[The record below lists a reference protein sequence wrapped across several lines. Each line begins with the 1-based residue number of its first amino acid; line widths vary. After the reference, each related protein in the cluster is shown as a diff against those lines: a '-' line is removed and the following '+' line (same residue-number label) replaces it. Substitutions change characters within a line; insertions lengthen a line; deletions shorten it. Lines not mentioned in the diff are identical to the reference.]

1 MNVDGMYIST
11 GENFKVIPPKRR
23 MTIKTKSGVIGMEE
37 WDVNEI
43 LKEIEEMEREE
54 EERRKKMENAIKK
67 GIVDGVIVD
76 IKKGIYKDFLDED
89 LIKRLDIDPSAEAV
103 QVRAVNEKYGIV
115 VVETMKKSVHEKA
128 KFRKLVKQYIKGGE
142 MDEHG
147 RFKVKLVYDKD
158 KERWKIF
165 LP

>member
-1 MNVDGMYIST
+1 
-11 GENFKVIPPKRR
+11 
-23 MTIKTKSGVIGMEE
+23 ME
-37 WDVNEI
+37 I
-43 LKEIEEMEREE
+43 EE

-76 IKKGIYKDFLDED
+76 IKRGVYKDFLDED
-89 LIKRLDIDPSAEAV
+89 LIKRLDIDPEAEAV
-103 QVRAVNEKYGIV
+103 QVRAENEKYGIV
-115 VVETMKKSVHEKA
+115 VVETMKKSLHEKA